1 MIYNLYKQ
9 FSNKIDTLLSL
20 ELQMEHLMLLNTDI
34 QKQLIKQKDGLSP

>member
-34 QKQLIKQKDGLSP
+34 QKQLIK